1 MKNNRKH
8 TDESVPQSVT
18 GFIKLQTAGEAIQIG
33 FTDQKVSPHA
43 GLATF
48 AGFLHWHRFGEL
60 LGKLLPHRPKSNY
73 ALKPVDIALGYVA
86 AMLAGARK
94 LAHVAHLRTDP
105 ALPPLLRIKRVASQ
119 STLSRFFACFNGAA
133 MNLRTFDPLWRW
145 CVERLS
151 SRPGGYTLDLDTTQL
166 LHEDAHQCEGVR
178 TGHTP
183 KGFKRCFNP
192 LIGFL
197 AEAKLVV
204 GFWLRPGNTISFN
217 NVSAFTLG
225 ILERLPRHIR
235 IGLVRAD
242 SGFCLEEWFEL
253 LETRGLNY
261 IVVGKLRRPVR
272 SLLVRQQVWQATEVP
287 GTEVAEANT
296 QDWGW
301 SRARRVV
308 LVRHRL
314 EEKERPGGKRLLE
327 VPGYGYQ
334 VLITNLGPG
343 VPAIDVWRRY
353 NGRAGCECVI
363 KELDAHYGL
372 PQLCLEKFWA
382 TEAALSL
389 AVLSYNL
396 CMLFQRHLG
405 WLDRV
410 SAGTLRFR
418 LFTTG
423 GTVSRSGGVTTIRLA
438 APAEHRAWWR
448 ALFEKLCCPFP
459 NCNAVEQWP

>member
-166 LHEDAHQCEGVR
+166 LHEDAHQCEGV
-178 TGHTP
+178 
-183 KGFKRCFNP
+183 
-192 LIGFL
+192 
-197 AEAKLVV
+197 
-204 GFWLRPGNTISFN
+204 
-217 NVSAFTLG
+217 
-225 ILERLPRHIR
+225 
-235 IGLVRAD
+235 
-242 SGFCLEEWFEL
+242 
-253 LETRGLNY
+253 
-261 IVVGKLRRPVR
+261 
-272 SLLVRQQVWQATEVP
+272 
-287 GTEVAEANT
+287 
-296 QDWGW
+296 
-301 SRARRVV
+301 
-308 LVRHRL
+308 
-314 EEKERPGGKRLLE
+314 
-327 VPGYGYQ
+327 
-334 VLITNLGPG
+334 
-343 VPAIDVWRRY
+343 
-353 NGRAGCECVI
+353 
-363 KELDAHYGL
+363 
-372 PQLCLEKFWA
+372 
-382 TEAALSL
+382 
-389 AVLSYNL
+389 
-396 CMLFQRHLG
+396 
-405 WLDRV
+405 
-410 SAGTLRFR
+410 
-418 LFTTG
+418 
-423 GTVSRSGGVTTIRLA
+423 
-438 APAEHRAWWR
+438 HRAHAQR
-448 ALFEKLCCPFP
+448 L
-459 NCNAVEQWP
+459 